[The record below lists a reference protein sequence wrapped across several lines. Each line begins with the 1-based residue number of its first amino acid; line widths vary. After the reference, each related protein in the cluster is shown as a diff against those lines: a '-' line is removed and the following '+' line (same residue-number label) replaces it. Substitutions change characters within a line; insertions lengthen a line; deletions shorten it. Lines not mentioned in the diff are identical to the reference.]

1 VTSEPQWL
9 AWAKRIQAIAQAGL
23 TYSESSYDQDRY
35 QALRALSVE
44 IMASHLELA
53 DGERPRLAELFASD
67 YGYPTPK
74 VDVRAF
80 VAADGKGVRGSS
92 SEAVAPDGHIL
103 MVRERADGRWSIPG
117 GWADVGS
124 SPAEMAV
131 RETAE
136 ESGYQVK
143 ARRLLAVW
151 DKARHNPSPFPADVY
166 KLVVACDLV
175 GGDGTAGSET
185 LEVGWFAPDRLPELS
200 VGRITAAQIHRLAEL
215 HAHPELP
222 PDLD

>member
-80 VAADGKGVRGSS
+80 VAADGK
-92 SEAVAPDGHIL
+92 IL
-103 MVRERADGRWSIPG
+103 MVRERVDGRWSIPG

-166 KLVVACDLV
+166 KLVVACELV

>member
-80 VAADGKGVRGSS
+80 VAADGK
-92 SEAVAPDGHIL
+92 IL
-103 MVRERADGRWSIPG
+103 MVRERVDGRWSIPG

-200 VGRITAAQIHRLAEL
+200 VGRITAAQIHRLAQL

>member
-1 VTSEPQWL
+1 VSSEPQWL

-23 TYSESSYDQDRY
+23 TYSQSAYDQDRY

-44 IMASHLELA
+44 IMASHMDLA
-53 DGERPRLAELFASD
+53 DGDRPRLAELFASD
-67 YGYPTPK
+67 YGYPTPR

-80 VAADGKGVRGSS
+80 VVADGR
-92 SEAVAPDGHIL
+92 IL
-103 MVRERADGRWSIPG
+103 LVRERVDGRWSIPG

-136 ESGYQVK
+136 ESGYQVE

-151 DKARHNPSPFPADVY
+151 VKARHNPSPYPADVY

-175 GGDGTAGSET
+175 GGAAAAGSET
-185 LEVGWFAPDRLPELS
+185 LDVGWFAPDHLPELS
-200 VGRITAAQIHRLAEL
+200 VGRTTAAQIHRLAEL